1 MRLMFDA
8 EKIKADFPILS
19 TKVHGY
25 DLVYLDSGA
34 TAQKPQVVI
43 DKEAEVYTNINANIH
58 RGVHHLSELTTSEY
72 EAARERVRAFIGA
85 ESTSEVVFTA
95 GATAGV
101 NTVAYSFGHKYIGEG
116 DNVVVSQMEHHSNIV
131 PWQIICER
139 AGAELRMLPFDDKGE
154 IMYDK
159 LDELVDD
166 RTRILAITQ
175 ASNVLGTM
183 PDLKYIID
191 FCHQR
196 DVPVL
201 VDGCQGVVHQK
212 VDVQQMDCDFYVFS
226 GHKLYAPTGIGVL
239 YGKRKWLD
247 DMPPFLGGGDMVS
260 TVSFEK
266 TTYAE
271 LPLKFEAGTSNYVGA
286 IALGEAIEYLN
297 GLDREAIVEHENT
310 LANYAIERLSTIE
323 GLKIYGQS
331 RERCSI
337 VSFNIEGVHPY
348 DLGMIIDKLGVA
360 VRTGTHCA
368 EPVMQRFGIT
378 GTVRASF
385 AMYNTVADVDRLYE
399 AVERAATMLR

>member
-1 MRLMFDA
+1 MFDA
-8 EKIKADFPILS
+8 EKIKADFPILA
-19 TKVHGY
+19 TKVYDH

-43 DKEAEVYTNINANIH
+43 DKIAQVYSNINANIH
-58 RGVHHLSELTTSEY
+58 RGVHHLSETSTAEY
-72 EAARERVRAFIGA
+72 ELARERVRAFIGA
-85 ESTSEVVFTA
+85 GSAAEIVFTA
-95 GATAGV
+95 GATAAI
-101 NTVAYSFGHKYIGEG
+101 NTVAYSFGAKYIGEG
-116 DNVVVSQMEHHSNIV
+116 DNVVVSEMEHHSNIV

-154 IMYDK
+154 IMYEA
-159 LDELVDD
+159 LDALVDS
-166 RTRILAITQ
+166 RTKIVGITQ

-191 FCHQR
+191 FCHAQG
-196 DVPVL
+196 VPVL

-212 VDVQQMDCDFYVFS
+212 VNVEELDCDFYAFS

-239 YGKRKWLD
+239 YGKRKWLEE
-247 DMPPFLGGGDMVS
+247 MPPFLGGGDMVA
-260 TVSFEK
+260 TVSFAK

-286 IALGEAIEYLN
+286 MALGTAIEYVN
-297 GLDREAIVEHENT
+297 GLDREAVVAHEEA
-310 LANYAIERLSTIE
+310 LAGYAIERLKTIE
-323 GLKIYGQS
+323 GLRIYGES
-331 RERCSI
+331 SARCSI

-368 EPVMQRFGIT
+368 EPVMQHFGVT
-378 GTVRASF
+378 GMVRASF
-385 AMYNTVADVDRLYE
+385 AMYNTMSDVDRLFE